1 MMILSDAESRVR
13 TRVIV
18 GAMAPQQGDPLAA
31 DTRLVYDL
39 GYDSLRLIEL
49 AMVLEEEFAIDAVG
63 TEMASDLSGIEAS
76 ITVGQVEAFV
86 LAMRAATNGSR
97 E

>member
-1 MMILSDAESRVR
+1 MMIRSDDESRAR

-39 GYDSLRLIEL
+39 GYDSLRLLEL
-49 AMVLEEEFAIDAVG
+49 AMALEEEFAIDAAG
-63 TEMASDLSGIEAS
+63 TAMASDLSGLEAS

-86 LAMRAATNGSR
+86 LAMQDATNGWQ